1 MWSGG
6 LFFFFHPEFI
16 KNWIFDLQNRE
27 ILSVQQKSCSAYEAA
42 FLRKKHPTN
51 RTTTLLSPHTH
62 IPQSDYNHW
71 AVFLYAL
78 WLLYLTDQSFGGWKG
93 KLWVYKDKYVMKALI
108 IFHEALNATKPAWW
122 SLRDGLF
129 KLPDWW
135 ADYRMIWNIL
145 LTRMIFH
152 HFSQSG

>member
-1 MWSGG
+1 MWSWG
-6 LFFFFHPEFI
+6 LFFFFHPNSSRTESLI
-16 KNWIFDLQNRE
+16 SRTGK
-27 ILSVQQKSCSAYEAA
+27 Y
-42 FLRKKHPTN
+42 FLYSKKAVLPMRLPSWEKKHPTN

-145 LTRMIFH
+145 LTQMIFH

>member
-1 MWSGG
+1 MIRRLVFLFPSWIHQELNLWSPEQGNTFCTAKK
-6 LFFFFHPEFI
+6 LFCLWGCLLEK
-16 KNWIFDLQNRE
+16 KNT
-27 ILSVQQKSCSAYEAA
+27 QQIEQQ
-42 FLRKKHPTN
+42 
-51 RTTTLLSPHTH
+51 LSPRTH
-62 IPQSDYNHW
+62 IPQSDYNQW

-93 KLWVYKDKYVMKALI
+93 KLWVYKDKYVMKELI

-122 SLRDGLF
+122 SFRDGLF